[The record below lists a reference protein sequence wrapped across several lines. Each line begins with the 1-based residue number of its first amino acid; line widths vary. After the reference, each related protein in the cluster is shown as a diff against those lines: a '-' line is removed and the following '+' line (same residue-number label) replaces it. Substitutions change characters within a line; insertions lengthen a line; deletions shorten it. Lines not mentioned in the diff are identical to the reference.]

1 VWGLLQGAKR
11 DERMNEIMLGATLMG
26 NMGMMVAYW
35 MMIKEMRRDLLKIIQ
50 KVDEG
55 IDNIEI
61 DIPDIDDLKQ
71 EIVEIMGSM
80 RTPGAADHI
89 FGAIAQMIQAKTM
102 RGIQQSELIPEEM
115 LHNDEPTS
123 P

>member
-1 VWGLLQGAKR
+1 
-11 DERMNEIMLGATLMG
+11 MNEIILGATLMG
-26 NMGMMVAYW
+26 NMGMMFAYW
-35 MMIKEMRRDLLKIIQ
+35 MMIKEMRRDLLRIIE

-71 EIVEIMGSM
+71 EIVEILGSM

-89 FGAIAQMIQAKTM
+89 FGAIGQMIQAKTM
-102 RGIQQSELIPEEM
+102 RAMQESSLIPEDM
-115 LHNDEPTS
+115 LHIDEPPS

>member
-1 VWGLLQGAKR
+1 VGVATGSLGGVP
-11 DERMNEIMLGATLMG
+11 MNEIILGATLSG
-26 NMGMMVAYW
+26 NMLMMMAFW
-35 MMIKEMRRDLLKIIQ
+35 LMIKEMKRDLLKIIQ

-61 DIPDIDDLKQ
+61 DIPDIDELKQ
-71 EIVEIMGSM
+71 EIIDIMGSM

-89 FGAIAQMIQAKTM
+89 FGAIGQMIQAKTM
-102 RGIQQSELIPEEM
+102 RAMQASDLIPEEM
-115 LHNDEPTS
+115 VHIDEPAS